1 MLTIV
6 KRCMTFLR
14 QAIGSVPQ
22 ESIQEQIH
30 PSKFQ
35 DDELRKCIQDLSLD
49 YNASNEGIHAKKR
62 RKLSEEKTDS
72 LEILTHGI
80 FETLQVA
87 QPSDDDVV
95 LLEQIFL

>member
-1 MLTIV
+1 MV
-6 KRCMTFLR
+6 KRCVTFLR
-14 QAIGSVPQ
+14 RAIGSLPQ
-22 ESIQEQIH
+22 ESIQEHIH

-49 YNASNEGIHAKKR
+49 YNAPNEKIHAKKR

-80 FETLQVA
+80 FETLQIA
-87 QPSDDDVV
+87 QPSDDDVI
-95 LLEQIFL
+95 LLEQSFL